1 MEQSADKGQIMG
13 TRGEVLVAIMNN
25 VLDMTIA
32 RDQHWYRIPVSSVEK
47 WLEGCWPPQWLA
59 FYQTKEFGTEAYAVT
74 YYTQVL
80 DHRQVFRWQLFP
92 NDPKD
97 EKGLRRYYKLVL
109 APLRY
114 LPRPILSRRRRR
126 IVFIPTTLEKFT
138 AAAEIN
144 DLYAESPLEDQLWV
158 EFKRLEIGAERQEF
172 VQVKKQIY
180 ALDFA
185 IYCATGKID
194 VETDGDTW
202 HATREQRKTDNVR
215 DNALKTVGWRTFHF
229 STPQIKE
236 QMEEYCVPTIVEN
249 INRLSGLDEGKTV
262 PRKIDLKAPS
272 GWQQLTLLDSAI
284 KEDQDKKGTVT
295 QVKASK
301 QQRKRTSK

>member
-1 MEQSADKGQIMG
+1 MG
-13 TRGEVLVAIMNN
+13 TRGKVLAAIMNN
-25 VLDMTIA
+25 VLDMT
-32 RDQHWYRIPVSSVEK
+32 
-47 WLEGCWPPQWLA
+47 
-59 FYQTKEFGTEAYAVT
+59 
-74 YYTQVL
+74 
-80 DHRQVFRWQLFP
+80 
-92 NDPKD
+92 
-97 EKGLRRYYKLVL
+97 
-109 APLRY
+109 
-114 LPRPILSRRRRR
+114 
-126 IVFIPTTLEKFT
+126 
-138 AAAEIN
+138 N

-236 QMEEYCVPTIVEN
+236 QMEEYCAPTIVEN
-249 INRLSGLDEGKTV
+249 INRLGGLDEGKTV